1 MCHLVPFN
9 ITFTEFVDDYSTKI
23 YFESNIFYFVQYYL
37 SAAFLSVLFQIV
49 ISYFNKE
56 KNMNLNYSIVLLY

>member
-1 MCHLVPFN
+1 MCHLVLFN
-9 ITFTEFVDDYSTKI
+9 ITYTELVRFILKAIFSTLI
-23 YFESNIFYFVQYYL
+23 VQYYL